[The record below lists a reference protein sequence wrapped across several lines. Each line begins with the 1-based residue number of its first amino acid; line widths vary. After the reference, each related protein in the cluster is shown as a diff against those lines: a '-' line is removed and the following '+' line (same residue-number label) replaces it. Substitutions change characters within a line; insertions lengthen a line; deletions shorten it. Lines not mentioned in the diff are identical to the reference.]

1 MKLVAARLRDC
12 VNSEDVVARIGGDEF
27 SVVLNDLDASP
38 NLAAAAAEKV
48 ALAIHAA
55 LLPPFLL
62 NPLEYRLGCCIGITL
77 FGEVAEPSGEP
88 LKRADLALY
97 QAKANGRGQT
107 FFYEPQLQTLVNERA
122 TLESSLRHAIEHGQ
136 LQMHYQTQVDQDGSI
151 HGVEALVR
159 WLDPRRGLVSPA
171 EFIPL
176 AESSG
181 LIIPIGQWVL
191 ETACAQL
198 AEWANKPELARL
210 TMAVNVSL
218 KQFQQP
224 DFVDRVLLVLRL
236 TGAQPQRL
244 KLELTESIVAS
255 NINDVI
261 SKMNALKAL
270 GVRFSLDDFGTGF
283 SSLSYLKRMPL
294 DQLKIDQGFVR
305 DILIDAN
312 DLAIAKMIVALGNSL
327 GLSVI
332 AEGVE
337 TIAQRDALADLG
349 CKQYQGY
356 LYGKPVPVEELEGS
370 LGA

>member
-1 MKLVAARLRDC
+1 
-12 VNSEDVVARIGGDEF
+12 
-27 SVVLNDLDASP
+27 
-38 NLAAAAAEKV
+38 
-48 ALAIHAA
+48 
-55 LLPPFLL
+55 
-62 NPLEYRLGCCIGITL
+62 
-77 FGEVAEPSGEP
+77 
-88 LKRADLALY
+88 
-97 QAKANGRGQT
+97 
-107 FFYEPQLQTLVNERA
+107 
-122 TLESSLRHAIEHGQ
+122 
-136 LQMHYQTQVDQDGSI
+136 
-151 HGVEALVR
+151 
-159 WLDPRRGLVSPA
+159 VSPA

-210 TMAVNVSL
+210 SMAVNVSL

-312 DLAIAKMIVALGNSL
+312 DLAIAKMIVALGDSL

-370 LGA
+370 LCA

>member
-1 MKLVAARLRDC
+1 M
-12 VNSEDVVARIGGDEF
+12 
-27 SVVLNDLDASP
+27 
-38 NLAAAAAEKV
+38 
-48 ALAIHAA
+48 
-55 LLPPFLL
+55 
-62 NPLEYRLGCCIGITL
+62 
-77 FGEVAEPSGEP
+77 
-88 LKRADLALY
+88 
-97 QAKANGRGQT
+97 
-107 FFYEPQLQTLVNERA
+107 
-122 TLESSLRHAIEHGQ
+122 
-136 LQMHYQTQVDQDGSI
+136 
-151 HGVEALVR
+151 
-159 WLDPRRGLVSPA
+159 
-171 EFIPL
+171 
-176 AESSG
+176 
-181 LIIPIGQWVL
+181 
-191 ETACAQL
+191 

-349 CKQYQGY
+349 CKLYQGY
-356 LYGKPVPVEELEGS
+356 LYGKAVPVEELEGS
-370 LGA
+370 LCA